1 MLYRNF
7 KNMIKKGFTILEA
20 TFSIMILSIVISFGV
35 YLSSKSFDSYNRFSL
50 MNLAYTQHENRLS
63 LVLNLIKSNQLKF
76 PNHFDNC
83 KLADINTIKNQDC
96 VNQDQFQILNNLD
109 TRVVQLDDLDNFDSL
124 TPLFCQNPD
133 CNEYDFSSTNFKSFP
148 IYSYLF
154 LNPDEDKLE
163 IQTYYEFKGIQYSI
177 NTKLK
182 I

>member
-1 MLYRNF
+1 
-7 KNMIKKGFTILEA
+7 MIKKGFTILEA

-76 PNHFDNC
+76 PNHFDTC
-83 KLADINTIKNQDC
+83 KLANIDIIRHQDC
-96 VNQDQFQILNNLD
+96 VNQGEFQILNNLD
-109 TRVVQLDDLDNFDSL
+109 TTEIDLDNLEDMS
-124 TPLFCQNPD
+124 PLFCQNED
-133 CNEYDFSSTNFKSFP
+133 CSEYDFLSTDFKNFP
-148 IYSYLF
+148 IYSYVF
-154 LNPDEDKLE
+154 QNQINELE

>member
-1 MLYRNF
+1 
-7 KNMIKKGFTILEA
+7 MIKKGFTILEA

-83 KLADINTIKNQDC
+83 KLADINVIDHDDC
-96 VNQDQFQILNNLD
+96 NNQDQFQILNNLE
-109 TRVVQLDDLDNFDSL
+109 TRVVELDDLDSL
-124 TPLFCQNPD
+124 TPLFCQNDD
-133 CNEYDFSSTNFKSFP
+133 CSEYDFSETGFKSFP
-148 IYSYLF
+148 IYSYIF
-154 LNPDEDKLE
+154 QNQNTELE

>member
-1 MLYRNF
+1 
-7 KNMIKKGFTILEA
+7 MIKKGFTILEA

-76 PNHFDNC
+76 PNHFDTC
-83 KLADINTIKNQDC
+83 KLASINIIKHQDCANQDK
-96 VNQDQFQILNNLD
+96 FQILNNLE
-109 TRVVQLDDLDNFDSL
+109 TLVVELDDLDNLDSL
-124 TPLFCQNPD
+124 TPLFCQNDD
-133 CNEYDFSSTNFKSFP
+133 CSEYDFSETGFKSFP
-148 IYSYLF
+148 IYSYIF
-154 LNPDEDKLE
+154 QNQNTELE

>member
-1 MLYRNF
+1 
-7 KNMIKKGFTILEA
+7 MIKKGFTILEA

-63 LVLNLIKSNQLKF
+63 LALNLIKSNQLKF
-76 PNHFDNC
+76 PNHFEDC
-83 KLADINTIKNQDC
+83 KLARINVIDHDDC
-96 VNQDQFQILNNLD
+96 NNQDQFQILNNLE
-109 TRVVQLDDLDNFDSL
+109 TRVVELDDLDSL
-124 TPLFCQNPD
+124 TPLFCQNDD
-133 CNEYDFSSTNFKSFP
+133 CSEYDFSETGFKSFP
-148 IYSYLF
+148 IYSYIF
-154 LNPDEDKLE
+154 QNQNTELE

>member
-1 MLYRNF
+1 
-7 KNMIKKGFTILEA
+7 MIKKGFTILEA

-83 KLADINTIKNQDC
+83 KLADINIIKHQDC

-109 TRVVQLDDLDNFDSL
+109 TPEVELDDLDNLDSL
-124 TPLFCQNPD
+124 TPLFCQNED
-133 CNEYDFSSTNFKSFP
+133 CSEYDFSVTEIKSFP
-148 IYSYLF
+148 IYSYVFQSLE
-154 LNPDEDKLE
+154 EDIEEDILE